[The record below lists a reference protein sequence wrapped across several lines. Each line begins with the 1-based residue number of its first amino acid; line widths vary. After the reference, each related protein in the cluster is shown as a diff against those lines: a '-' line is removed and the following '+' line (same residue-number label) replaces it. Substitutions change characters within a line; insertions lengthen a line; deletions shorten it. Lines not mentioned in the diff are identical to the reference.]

1 MVLPELCQASKAYMK
16 ILKRANMAPL
26 AAVSELSKKTD
37 LVKMHQAKSE
47 LAEIGENSGRRP
59 QNLAK

>member
-1 MVLPELCQASKAYMK
+1 MVLPEYMK